1 MYLTRL
7 SKSNK
12 GFTLIELL
20 IAITISLM
28 VILGASSIFKFVI
41 LSWSKTTESLES
53 LEKMSAIEHM
63 LRTQFENFE
72 PIKDDGNRL
81 FFRGITNELSFVTN
95 DSGSYEEGMVYVN
108 YKYEKEDELL
118 RICIAN
124 VKDFNDI
131 KEISSEKDESN
142 CFDIK
147 NVTDFGFK
155 YDLYR
160 HEQSSERVFNTT
172 PETIIVSMEISTNE
186 DNKIK
191 RKFYVFAD

>member
-20 IAITISLM
+20 IAMTISLM

-72 PIKDDGNRL
+72 PLKDDRNRL
-81 FFRGITNELSFVTN
+81 FFRGTANELSFVTN

-108 YKYEKEDELL
+108 YKYEKEDEFLS
-118 RICIAN
+118 ICIAN

-131 KEISSEKDESN
+131 KEISSEKDESS
-142 CFDIK
+142 CFNIK
-147 NVTDFGFK
+147 NITDFSFN
-155 YDLYR
+155 YDIYR
-160 HEQSSERVFNTT
+160 HEQSSNRIFNST
-172 PETIIVSMEISTNE
+172 PEAVIVSMEISTDE

>member
-7 SKSNK
+7 SKNNK

-20 IAITISLM
+20 IAMTISLM

-53 LEKMSAIEHM
+53 LEKISAIEYM

-81 FFRGITNELSFVTN
+81 FFKGTTNELTFVTN
-95 DSGSYEEGMVYVN
+95 DSGSYEEGTVVVN
-108 YKYEKEDELL
+108 YKYEKDDEIL

-124 VKDFNDI
+124 VKDFKDV
-131 KEISSEKDESN
+131 KEIFSEKEELN
-142 CFDIK
+142 CIK
-147 NVTDFGFK
+147 VNDVTDFGFK
-155 YDLYR
+155 YNLYK
-160 HEQSSERVFNTT
+160 HEQSSEKVFNST
-172 PETIIVSMEISTNE
+172 PEAVIVSMEISTDE